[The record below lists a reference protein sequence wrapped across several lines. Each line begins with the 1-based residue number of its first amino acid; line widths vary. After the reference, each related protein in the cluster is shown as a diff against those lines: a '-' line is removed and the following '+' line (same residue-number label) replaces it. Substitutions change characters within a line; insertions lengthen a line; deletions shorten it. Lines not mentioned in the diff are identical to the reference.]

1 MVSLNPEYALDV
13 STLTELAD
21 KIKDDKPELYSILV
35 IVIASIL
42 GDDEKNLVTYCNT
55 YLTDSFYKMQTNN
68 KLEDI
73 DDTQL

>member
-13 STLTELAD
+13 SMLTELAD

-42 GDDEKNLVTYCNT
+42 GSDEKNLVKYCNE
-55 YLTDSFYKMQTNN
+55 YLSDYFYKMQQPNLDN
-68 KLEDI
+68 I
-73 DDTQL
+73 DDLDL